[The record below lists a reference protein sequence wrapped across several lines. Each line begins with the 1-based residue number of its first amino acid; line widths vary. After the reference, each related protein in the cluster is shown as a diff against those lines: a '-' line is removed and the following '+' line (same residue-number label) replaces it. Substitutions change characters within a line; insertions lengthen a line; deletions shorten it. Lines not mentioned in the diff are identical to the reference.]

1 MMEMAMRNDREVFSV
16 VLISSYV
23 YLKPSYPQLAVFR
36 PAEGKNLSES
46 TSVHPDESVLL
57 SISGQLYGNIA

>member
-1 MMEMAMRNDREVFSV
+1 MLGKDMMEVAIRNDREVFSV

-36 PAEGKNLSES
+36 PAEGKNHHGCLNP
-46 TSVHPDESVLL
+46 HQ
-57 SISGQLYGNIA
+57 SIQMSQFYCP